1 MEKQE
6 IISKIIFDAERKIK
20 QNTGLVVSLFC
31 KTKEVNSDSELAR
44 IIVKLCAEEY
54 GIPIETL
61 IATTRQRLQCEARQ
75 VSMKLVRE
83 NTTLSLKEIG
93 ELYMAKRK
101 GYAPALGKDHTTII
115 HGIKTIDNLL
125 SYDKLVIDKYTK
137 IKVHLNSIINC

>member
-6 IISKIIFDAERKIK
+6 IISKIIFEAERKIK
-20 QNTGLVVSLFC
+20 QNTGIVVSLFC
-31 KTKEVNSDSELAR
+31 KSKEVNSDNELAR

-75 VSMKLVRE
+75 VSMKLVRD
-83 NTTLSLKEIG
+83 NTTLSLKDIG
-93 ELYMAKRK
+93 LLYMAKRK
-101 GYAPALGKDHTTII
+101 GYVAELGKDHTTII

-125 SYDKLVIDKYTK
+125 SYDKLVINKYNK
-137 IKVHLNSIINC
+137 ILSEFNKIINC

>member
-1 MEKQE
+1 MEKHE

-20 QNTGLVVSLFC
+20 QNTGIVVSLFC
-31 KTKEVNSDSELAR
+31 KTKEVNSDAELAR
-44 IIVKLCAEEY
+44 IIVRLCADEY
-54 GIPIETL
+54 GIPVEIL
-61 IATTRQRLQCEARQ
+61 INTTRHRLQCEARQ
-75 VSMKLVRE
+75 ISMKLVRD

-101 GYAPALGKDHTTII
+101 NQPPALGKDHTTII

-137 IKVHLNSIINC
+137 INGYLNSIINC